1 MSGLPNIREK
11 IKKNDFVLIKHGW
24 DEPGG
29 GILARGRVSMAIV
42 LDTKERTS
50 YIIYVAGPGSEVMH
64 KPFWIDNKSLISF
77 GT

>member
-1 MSGLPNIREK
+1 MSGLPNTREK
-11 IKKNDFVLIKHGW
+11 IKKNDFVLIKHVGGW
-24 DEPGG
+24 R

-50 YIIYVAGPGSEVMH
+50 YVIYVAGPGSEVMH
-64 KPFWIDNKSLISF
+64 EPFWIDNTSLASF

>member
-11 IKKNDFVLIKHGW
+11 IKKNDFVLIKHVGGW
-24 DEPGG
+24 R

-50 YIIYVAGPGSEVMH
+50 YVIYVAGPGSEVMH
-64 KPFWIDNKSLISF
+64 EPFWIDNTSLVSF

>member
-11 IKKNDFVLIKHGW
+11 IKKNDFVLIKHVGGGW
-24 DEPGG
+24 G

-50 YIIYVAGPGSEVMH
+50 YVIYVAGPGSEVMH
-64 KPFWIDNKSLISF
+64 KPFWIDNKSLFSF

>member
-1 MSGLPNIREK
+1 MSGLPNTREK
-11 IKKNDFVLIKHGW
+11 IKKNDFVLIKHVGGW
-24 DEPGG
+24 R
-29 GILARGRVSMAIV
+29 GILARGRVSLAIV

-50 YIIYVAGPGSEVMH
+50 YVIYVAGPGSEVMH